1 MNSEFRQGDIVAL
14 KQPDGTE
21 YVKRVIAVA
30 GDTVNIQG
38 GEVYVNGEKV
48 EIKDAIGATERKD
61 GEVTYP
67 LTVGDK
73 EVFVLGDNREVSK
86 DSREFGL
93 LKTDDIKG
101 KIIWFL
107 GRP

>member
-1 MNSEFRQGDIVAL
+1 MRLGH
-14 KQPDGTE
+14 
-21 YVKRVIAVA
+21 
-30 GDTVNIQG
+30 
-38 GEVYVNGEKV
+38 
-48 EIKDAIGATERKD
+48 TERKD

-101 KIIWFL
+101 EDYLVL
-107 GRP
+107 GTVP